1 MLSIC
6 CVLAE
11 RLKKFQVGRFLLGWL
26 GWLSFKFLLGWQSFK
41 VPSWLAKLQSSYL
54 VGKASRFLLGWQSF
68 TWFLLG
74 WQSFTWFL
82 LGKASLGSY
91 LAKLHLV
98 PSWLSFKVPTW
109 WLATSRCSGMSI
121 QVWRSWEWHIGV
133 SSFQAKPAKTTP
145 PNSHDKPKNVWFL
158 KLHQEIVLWSV
169 HGVYKK
175 PFFSTLR

>member
-74 WQSFTWFL
+74 WQSFFLLGWQSFTWFL

-91 LAKLHLV
+91 LVGKASLGSYLAKLHLG
-98 PSWLSFKVPTW
+98 WQWQWDQLSL
-109 WLATSRCSGMSI
+109 LARLIGLSSSQARPDNSPQTVMTSPKMSG
-121 QVWRSWEWHIGV
+121 
-133 SSFQAKPAKTTP
+133 F
-145 PNSHDKPKNVWFL
+145 
-158 KLHQEIVLWSV
+158 
-169 HGVYKK
+169 
-175 PFFSTLR
+175 